1 VAICTGSGYTF
12 CVTACETH
20 ANLKA
25 SRLMPKFSC
34 LPLTL
39 AAAIVALPSIGFA
52 DLSAECSGKLADK
65 RLLVIV
71 PNAAGGGYDTYGR
84 ALAPVFEQVA
94 GLRADV
100 VNMPGAGGL
109 VALTRLT
116 TSGPED
122 LVVMV
127 ENINDVLRS
136 ELAEGAEPWI
146 EKVKILGVF
155 HNEPSA
161 WLGRPGTSLGTPGTK
176 FVAAAA
182 SSDSLV
188 EFKLGGQA
196 IGLNIEMISG
206 YGGSK
211 ETEAAL
217 LRGEADLASNS
228 LTTSLKGAAS
238 GDLEILMLLSDKPNP
253 RAPGVPHLAG
263 EDGLAA
269 EYAKTLPAEDR
280 ALHIER
286 AGLAA
291 DLSFDIRAIFSSAT
305 MRPDL
310 QACLGEAAQEVIF
323 SDAFRDAA
331 EKQGRPVTPMPADEV
346 TALLGRFATL
356 QSRLQDWQ
364 ESDAAK
370 Q

>member
-1 VAICTGSGYTF
+1 
-12 CVTACETH
+12 
-20 ANLKA
+20 
-25 SRLMPKFSC
+25 MPKFSS

-39 AAAIVALPSIGFA
+39 AAAMAVLPSIGFA

-100 VNMPGAGGL
+100 VNMPGAGGI

-116 TSGPED
+116 TSGPDD

-127 ENINDVLRS
+127 ENINDVL
-136 ELAEGAEPWI
+136 GAERPDGAESWI
-146 EKVKILGVF
+146 DKVRMLGVF

-161 WLGRPGTSLGTPGTK
+161 WFGRTGTLLDTPGTK
-176 FVAAAA
+176 FVAAAI
-182 SSDSLV
+182 SSNEGVV

-196 IGLNIEMISG
+196 IGLNIDTIAG

-211 ETEAAL
+211 DMEAAV
-217 LRGEADLASNS
+217 LRGEADLVSNS
-228 LTTSLKGAAS
+228 LTTSLKRAAS

-291 DLSFDIRAIFSSAT
+291 DMSFDIRAIFSSAT

-310 QACLGEAAQEVIF
+310 QACLEEAAQEVIF
-323 SDAFRDAA
+323 SDAFREVA

-346 TALLGRFATL
+346 AAVLGRFATL